1 MAALVVDHFLAAVN
15 DVLIYVGQV
24 LRKLPLEQL
33 SEVSDTFF
41 LIFGLHLDVFALF
54 TLQIQNLFAHLENV
68 GESVVPLVFEPVN
81 LFLPALDVAP
91 AAWRVLAR
99 IAQQCDGLAHR
110 REHLRGGVL
119 PAVHLSDAAHHL
131 LQQLFVVGIVIRV
144 LDDSVSN
151 LFREFVDVFL
161 LHLYVFLE
169 EIGPLGCPGLDV
181 FQESVTQGTGL
192 HSQPLNVVIALFV
205 HNPVLVTVKLVDFF
219 FEVNDSWHV
228 DSDSLQNGILKK
240 QFISSLVFSIDF
252 LAGFLLLFFGLERL
266 VVQEIFEGIVHLL
279 RPQVA
284 EFGLSVFELFALHLG
299 LCHVVADLGQL
310 LFDLEVFA
318 DFGQLVARQALGRV
332 DSRNQGAH
340 LEEVA
345 DPRVHQVAQSALVRH
360 EVEFGFEADLL
371 LLDVCSDLEER
382 NVVSLFVHVW
392 VDNLA

>member
-1 MAALVVDHFLAAVN
+1 
-15 DVLIYVGQV
+15 
-24 LRKLPLEQL
+24 
-33 SEVSDTFF
+33 
-41 LIFGLHLDVFALF
+41 
-54 TLQIQNLFAHLENV
+54 
-68 GESVVPLVFEPVN
+68 
-81 LFLPALDVAP
+81 
-91 AAWRVLAR
+91 
-99 IAQQCDGLAHR
+99 
-110 REHLRGGVL
+110 
-119 PAVHLSDAAHHL
+119 
-131 LQQLFVVGIVIRV
+131 LFVVGIVIRV
-144 LDDSVSN
+144 LDDSVAN
-151 LFREFVDVFL
+151 LFRELVDVFL

-169 EIGPLGCPGLDV
+169 EIGPLGCPGLDI

-192 HSQPLNVVIALFV
+192 HSQPVNVVIALFV

-219 FEVNDSWHV
+219 FEVNDSRHV

-240 QFISSLVFSIDF
+240 QFISCLFFFSDF
-252 LAGFLLLFFGLERL
+252 LADFHNLFFGLERF

-284 EFGLSVFELFALHLG
+284 ELRLPVFELFALHLG

-310 LFDLEVFA
+310 LLDLEVFA

-332 DSRNQGAH
+332 DTRNQGAH

-345 DPRVHQVAQSALVRH
+345 DPRVHQVAQPTLVRH